1 MVLKELSGEIPAGRQ
16 EKEMAEIKSEVVKEI
31 GILST
36 SKSNW
41 NREVNIIRWND
52 GKPKM
57 DIRDWAPEHE
67 RAGKGITLT
76 AEEVAVLKELLADYD
91 PYEFED

>member
-1 MVLKELSGEIPAGRQ
+1 
-16 EKEMAEIKSEVVKEI
+16 MAEIKSDEVKEI

-52 GKPKM
+52 GKPKL

-91 PYEFED
+91 PYEFEE

>member
-1 MVLKELSGEIPAGRQ
+1 
-16 EKEMAEIKSEVVKEI
+16 MAEIKSEVVKEI
-31 GILST
+31 GVLST

-52 GKPKM
+52 GKPKL

-91 PYEFED
+91 PYEFES

>member
-1 MVLKELSGEIPAGRQ
+1 MP
-16 EKEMAEIKSEVVKEI
+16 EIKSEVVKEI

-52 GKPKM
+52 GKPKL

>member
-1 MVLKELSGEIPAGRQ
+1 
-16 EKEMAEIKSEVVKEI
+16 MAEIKSEVGKEI

-52 GKPKM
+52 GKPKL

>member
-1 MVLKELSGEIPAGRQ
+1 MP
-16 EKEMAEIKSEVVKEI
+16 EIKSEVVKEI

-52 GKPKM
+52 GKPKL

-76 AEEVAVLKELLADYD
+76 AEEVAILKELLADYD
-91 PYEFED
+91 PYEFEE

>member
-1 MVLKELSGEIPAGRQ
+1 
-16 EKEMAEIKSEVVKEI
+16 MAEIKSEVVKEI

-52 GKPKM
+52 GKPKL

-76 AEEVAVLKELLADYD
+76 AEEVAVLKELLSDYD
-91 PYEFED
+91 PYEFEE

>member
-1 MVLKELSGEIPAGRQ
+1 
-16 EKEMAEIKSEVVKEI
+16 MAEIKSEVVKEI

-52 GKPKM
+52 GKPKL

-67 RAGKGITLT
+67 RACKGITLT

>member
-1 MVLKELSGEIPAGRQ
+1 
-16 EKEMAEIKSEVVKEI
+16 MAEIKSEVVKEI

-52 GKPKM
+52 GKPKL

-76 AEEVAVLKELLADYD
+76 SEEVAVLKELLADYD
-91 PYEFED
+91 PYEFDE

>member
-1 MVLKELSGEIPAGRQ
+1 
-16 EKEMAEIKSEVVKEI
+16 MAEIKSEVVKEI

-52 GKPKM
+52 GKPKL

-76 AEEVAVLKELLADYD
+76 SEEVAVLKELLVDYD
-91 PYEFED
+91 PYEFDE

>member
-1 MVLKELSGEIPAGRQ
+1 
-16 EKEMAEIKSEVVKEI
+16 MAEIKSEVVKEI

-41 NREVNIIRWND
+41 NREVNVIRWND
-52 GKPKM
+52 GKPKL

-91 PYEFED
+91 PYEFEE

>member
-1 MVLKELSGEIPAGRQ
+1 MRACVEGR
-16 EKEMAEIKSEVVKEI
+16 KLEMAEIKSEVVKEI

-52 GKPKM
+52 GKPKL

-91 PYEFED
+91 PYEFES

>member
-1 MVLKELSGEIPAGRQ
+1 MP
-16 EKEMAEIKSEVVKEI
+16 EIKSEVVKEI

-52 GKPKM
+52 GKPKL

-91 PYEFED
+91 PYEFDE

>member
-1 MVLKELSGEIPAGRQ
+1 MP
-16 EKEMAEIKSEVVKEI
+16 EIKSEVVKEI

-52 GKPKM
+52 GKPKL
-57 DIRDWAPEHE
+57 DIRDWGPNHE
-67 RAGKGITLT
+67 KVGKGISLSK
-76 AEEVAVLKELLADYD
+76 EEVAILKSLL
-91 PYEFED
+91 EDINLDDIEA

>member
-1 MVLKELSGEIPAGRQ
+1 
-16 EKEMAEIKSEVVKEI
+16 MAEIKSEVVKEI

-52 GKPKM
+52 GKPKL

-91 PYEFED
+91 PYEFEE

>member
-1 MVLKELSGEIPAGRQ
+1 
-16 EKEMAEIKSEVVKEI
+16 MAEIKSEVVKEI

-52 GKPKM
+52 GKPKL

-76 AEEVAVLKELLADYD
+76 AEDVAVLKELLADYD

>member
-1 MVLKELSGEIPAGRQ
+1 MAKTEFSYEI
-16 EKEMAEIKSEVVKEI
+16 VKHI

-36 SKSNW
+36 NKSKW
-41 NREVNIIRWND
+41 NREVNIVRWNK
-52 GKPKM
+52 GKPKL

-67 RAGKGITLT
+67 KMSKGISLSG
-76 AEEVAVLKELLADYD
+76 EEVAVLKEILEEYD

>member
-1 MVLKELSGEIPAGRQ
+1 
-16 EKEMAEIKSEVVKEI
+16 MAEIKSEVVKEI

-52 GKPKM
+52 GKPKL
-57 DIRDWAPEHE
+57 DIRDWAPDHE

-76 AEEVAVLKELLADYD
+76 AEEVAVLKELLSDYD
-91 PYEFED
+91 PYEFEE

>member
-1 MVLKELSGEIPAGRQ
+1 
-16 EKEMAEIKSEVVKEI
+16 MAEIKSEIVKEI

-52 GKPKM
+52 GKPKL

-91 PYEFED
+91 PYEFEE

>member
-1 MVLKELSGEIPAGRQ
+1 MRIGRGSARNTQKEGSRD
-16 EKEMAEIKSEVVKEI
+16 MAEIKSEVVKEI

-52 GKPKM
+52 GKPKL

>member
-1 MVLKELSGEIPAGRQ
+1 
-16 EKEMAEIKSEVVKEI
+16 MAEIKSEVVKEI

-52 GKPKM
+52 GKPKL

-91 PYEFED
+91 PYEFES

>member
-1 MVLKELSGEIPAGRQ
+1 MP
-16 EKEMAEIKSEVVKEI
+16 EIKSEVVKVI

-52 GKPKM
+52 GKPKL

-91 PYEFED
+91 PYEFEE

>member
-1 MVLKELSGEIPAGRQ
+1 MVCAKERGTFLGQHKR
-16 EKEMAEIKSEVVKEI
+16 KEV
-31 GILST
+31 GIWQ
-36 SKSNW
+36 KSNW

-52 GKPKM
+52 GKPKL

-91 PYEFED
+91 PYEFEE

>member
-1 MVLKELSGEIPAGRQ
+1 MP
-16 EKEMAEIKSEVVKEI
+16 EIKSEVVKEI

-52 GKPKM
+52 GKPKL

-76 AEEVAVLKELLADYD
+76 AEEAAVLKELLADYD
-91 PYEFED
+91 PYEFEE

>member
-1 MVLKELSGEIPAGRQ
+1 MNPCSQEMRNEGRL
-16 EKEMAEIKSEVVKEI
+16 EMAEIKSEVVKEI

-52 GKPKM
+52 GKPKL

-76 AEEVAVLKELLADYD
+76 SEEVAVLKELLADYD
-91 PYEFED
+91 PYEFDE

>member
-1 MVLKELSGEIPAGRQ
+1 
-16 EKEMAEIKSEVVKEI
+16 MAEIKSEVVKEI

-52 GKPKM
+52 GKPKL

-67 RAGKGITLT
+67 RAGKGITLS

-91 PYEFED
+91 PYEFEE

>member
-1 MVLKELSGEIPAGRQ
+1 MVLKELSGRSRQ
-16 EKEMAEIKSEVVKEI
+16 EGRKNMAEIKSEVVKEI

-52 GKPKM
+52 GKPKL